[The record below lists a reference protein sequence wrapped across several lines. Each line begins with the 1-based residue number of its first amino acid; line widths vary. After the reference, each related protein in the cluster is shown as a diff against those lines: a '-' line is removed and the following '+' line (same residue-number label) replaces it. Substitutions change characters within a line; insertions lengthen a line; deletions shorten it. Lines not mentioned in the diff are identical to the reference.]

1 MPDKPFLTVC
11 ASIFKVGV
19 SQVGEVCGYIKVER
33 RGQKWSME
41 VGGGQP
47 DTRTGQDKP
56 VLTVGTEEGRKKENI
71 ISCVQKALLSPKQRL
86 LT

>member
-1 MPDKPFLTVC
+1 
-11 ASIFKVGV
+11 
-19 SQVGEVCGYIKVER
+19 
-33 RGQKWSME
+33 ME